1 LQKPLG
7 ITFRNVDKTMGL
19 ENIIYEETMKLE
31 KIHRNLVYC
40 SIAVEKPQEHQK
52 SGNPYRIRLEIMA
65 PKSPDIIVTRSHLD
79 EDMHTP
85 LESVMKNAF
94 KVARRRLK
102 KLKAKQRIES
112 KRNFLV

>member
-1 LQKPLG
+1 MRKPLG
-7 ITFRNVDKTMGL
+7 ITFRNVDKTLGL
-19 ENIIYEETMKLE
+19 ENLIYEETTKLE
-31 KIHRNLVYC
+31 RVYQDLVYC

-52 SGNPYRIRLEIMA
+52 SGNPYRIRLEILA
-65 PKSPDIIVTRSHLD
+65 PKSPEIIVTRSYGN

-102 KLKAKQRIES
+102 RLKSKQQSEI
-112 KRNFLV
+112 KRNPLI

>member
-1 LQKPLG
+1 MQKPLG
-7 ITFRNVDKTMGL
+7 ITFRNVDKTTGL
-19 ENIIYEETMKLE
+19 ESIIYEETGKLE
-31 KIHRNLVYC
+31 KICQDLVCC
-40 SIAVEKPQEHQK
+40 SVAVEKPQTHQK

-65 PKSPDIIVTRSHLD
+65 PKSPDIVVTRSHLD

-85 LESVMKNAF
+85 IESVMKNAF

-102 KLKAKQRIES
+102 KLKAKQRIVA